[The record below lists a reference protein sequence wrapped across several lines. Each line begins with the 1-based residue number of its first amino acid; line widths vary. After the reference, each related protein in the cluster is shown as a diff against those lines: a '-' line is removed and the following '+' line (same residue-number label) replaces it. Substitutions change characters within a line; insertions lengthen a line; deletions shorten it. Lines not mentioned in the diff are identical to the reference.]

1 MTPKEFNDC
10 LNRIKNGDN
19 RGLEPIYIKYYEK
32 LVLTANC
39 DLRDRGKAEEVA
51 SSVMVTI
58 LKNAGHYD
66 YIKHPDAWMYKAV
79 KFAVIRCKQ
88 NHRNEVLT
96 DFSDFT
102 QPAKDERITFKLAF
116 CDALKHCSPRQR
128 EIIQLHFVYAL
139 NIRQTAKTMG
149 ISVSTV
155 KREISAIRE
164 KLKSLR
170 KSYGL

>member
-51 SSVMVTI
+51 SSIMITI
-58 LKNAGHYD
+58 LKNAARYD

-79 KFAVIRCKQ
+79 KFAVIKCKQ
-88 NHRNEVLT
+88 HSRNEVLT
-96 DFSDFT
+96 DFTDFS
-102 QPAKDERITFKLAF
+102 QPAGNENITFKLAF
-116 CDALKHCSPRQR
+116 RDVLKNCSTRQC
-128 EIIQLHFVYAL
+128 EIILLHFVYAL
-139 NIRQTAKTMG
+139 NIRKTAKVMS
-149 ISVSTV
+149 ISASTV
-155 KREISAIRE
+155 KREIQNIRE
-164 KLKSLR
+164 KLKFL
-170 KSYGL
+170 KKIE